1 MKTVYARGSR
11 RAQRRMTGLEGLS
24 GVNDPV
30 VYPVDTGGSLINE
43 WQGHIAE
50 GGPGS
55 MNDWQTNPWE
65 EQGLGCFMGCFW
77 RAPVHAIST
86 FVGHNAHT
94 VEGIAAAAGAT
105 LLGGVG
111 AAPLGFEIGHA
122 SKPLKTMAKQAV
134 GAVEGG
140 ITGLETGGP
149 VGAAIGAY
157 GGAVGS
163 GAFGGKIAGPTN
175 LEIGGA
181 AGVAGG
187 TYGGLTTGQG
197 LIGSLTSKTYA
208 VAPGTEGAATGEGS
222 AAAGGYSAVPGA
234 NSLSIGTIGA
244 NGAVSS
250 SPGLLSEIGTDLLSV
265 GKYAAGAA
273 ATLFGS
279 QLAGGASPYG
289 YAPAA
294 SYVPAGYATPDNPIV
309 GGIGS
314 GGPAG
319 ASDEGGISYLGGP
332 DTSGGSYD
340 TTDYGQAQQA
350 KYPAMPNKGLSAA
363 QGVMAGGGA
372 LGVLLLLNRL
382 KTRTSSKRKA

>member
-1 MKTVYARGSR
+1 MSTVYARGSR
-11 RAQRRMTGLEGLS
+11 RAHRRITGLEGLS
-24 GVNDPV
+24 GVNDPA
-30 VYPVDTGGSLINE
+30 VYPVNTGGSLINE

-55 MNDWQTNPWE
+55 INDWQTNPWE
-65 EQGLGCFMGCFW
+65 EQGLGCFLGCFW

-86 FVGHNAHT
+86 FIGHNAHT
-94 VEGIAAAAGAT
+94 AEGIAAAAGAT

-175 LEIGGA
+175 LEVGGA
-181 AGVAGG
+181 AGIAGG

-222 AAAGGYSAVPGA
+222 AAGGYSTIPGA
-234 NSLSIGTIGA
+234 GNLSVGTIGSTA
-244 NGAVSS
+244 ASN
-250 SPGLLSEIGTDLLSV
+250 SPSLLSEIGSDLASV
-265 GKYAAGAA
+265 GKYAAGAV

-279 QLAGGASPYG
+279 KYMAGQTAYPS
-289 YAPAA
+289 A
-294 SYVPAGYATPDNPIV
+294 YVPAAYVTPDNPIV
-309 GGIGS
+309 GGLDS
-314 GGPAG
+314 GGASG
-319 ASDEGGISYLGGP
+319 AYDEGGISYLGDGY
-332 DTSGGSYD
+332 DTSGGYD
-340 TTDYGQAQQA
+340 TSEGASGTGTGQAQF
-350 KYPAMPNKGLSAA
+350 PPMPNKGLSAS
-363 QGVMAGGGA
+363 QGVMVGGGA
-372 LGVLLLLNRL
+372 LGILFLLNRL